1 MDEYI
6 EEALAAGFFFVEKKD
21 SGLQPCI
28 DYRGLNMIKVRYPC
42 PLPLVLT
49 ALEQLQEARIFT
61 KLDLRSA
68 YNLETGVYP
77 RRLGAQGEEHH
88 GRGGN
93 PGLRLRRAQSYSTD
107 NLDFGLARK
116 LRNPE
121 ETLEAHGEHANENQ
135 SLNPRYRSPCPIL
148 KAQALDYYTEL
159 KNVKFFDILKP
170 FVMKCLFTI
179 YGRSLQCQYTM
190 RKKG

>member
-68 YNLETGVYP
+68 YNLISIP
-77 RRLGAQGEEHH
+77 M
-88 GRGGN
+88 
-93 PGLRLRRAQSYSTD
+93 SDS
-107 NLDFGLARK
+107 
-116 LRNPE
+116 
-121 ETLEAHGEHANENQ
+121 
-135 SLNPRYRSPCPIL
+135 S
-148 KAQALDYYTEL
+148 AQALDYYTQL